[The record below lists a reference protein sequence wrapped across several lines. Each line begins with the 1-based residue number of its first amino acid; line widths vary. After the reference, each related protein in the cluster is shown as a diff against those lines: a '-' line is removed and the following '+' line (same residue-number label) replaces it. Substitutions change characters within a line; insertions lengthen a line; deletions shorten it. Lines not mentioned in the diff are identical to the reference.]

1 MKKSTIIILIL
12 DILIA
17 ICFFIVY
24 GPISYIRNTVI
35 STAMVTK
42 THQYIAY
49 TFYNSETINKVI
61 QMDSYIPFDEDTNL
75 EEIIIDTEEKA
86 SYASEYEKSILT
98 RDKGND
104 LYKLINIEIDGIKA
118 YLVAIYDPSK
128 VKLGTLEVFNKN
140 NSGREKLVEICERIG
155 AVVGINGGGF
165 QDPDGWGSDIP
176 MGNLIKDGKIIWSEN
191 DKPQSMIGFTNKNKL
206 ILISATA
213 EEALKKGVRD
223 ALQFGPFLI
232 VNGKSIR
239 TKDDSAG
246 GYNRAARSAI
256 AQRKD
261 GIVLFLVTE
270 GVHTNGPRLIDIAE
284 TLEKYGAY
292 NAANLDGGSSVQ
304 LSINNN
310 LVNNPVNIYGKPI
323 NGRNIVSAFVVMP

>member
-1 MKKSTIIILIL
+1 MKKSTIIISIL
-12 DILIA
+12 DVIVA
-17 ICFFIVY
+17 VCFFIVY
-24 GPISYIRNTVI
+24 GPVDNIRNTVI
-35 STAMVTK
+35 ATAMVTK

-49 TFYNSETINKVI
+49 TFYDTETINEVVQKDTYV
-61 QMDSYIPFDEDTNL
+61 PFDEEINL
-75 EEIIIDTEEKA
+75 DKIVIDTGEKN
-86 SYASEYEKSILT
+86 SYANEYEKTILT

-104 LYKLINIEIDGIKA
+104 LYKLINIEIDGVKA

-176 MGNLIKDGKIIWSEN
+176 MGNLIKDGKIIWSDN
-191 DKPQSMIGFTNKNKL
+191 DEPQSMIGLTNKNKL

-239 TKDDSAG
+239 SKDDSAG

-256 AQRKD
+256 GQRKD
-261 GIVLFLVTE
+261 GIVLFLATE
-270 GVHTNGPRLIDIAE
+270 GVHANGPRLIDIAE

-304 LSINNN
+304 LSINNK
-310 LVNNPVNIYGKPI
+310 LVNSPVNIYGKPI